1 MAKTQKYSEDQ
12 LLEAVVKYSEVEKK
26 KIKATELAK
35 WCRDNIEGLEE
46 VRDYHF
52 TRPMKVR
59 DEKTGNMVDQKKLCT
74 EKIDE
79 INKSRS
85 LTVSIN
91 TNLLLRAS
99 NIDAFMEQP
108 DLAKRKMI
116 AETRET
122 VDKLLMRNGYLE
134 RENESLRTENKSMK
148 SDIVNMAEQLDA
160 LQKEQARLIKQV
172 SYLMKTT
179 DEAAR
184 KEMLEKMGV
193 SDGFVDLDTYS
204 NSLQQKLS
212 EVMEINK
219 ILRKHLSESGTDKVT
234 HDIRE
239 KSNISTYDIMSGID
253 F

>member
-26 KIKATELAK
+26 KIKATEIAK

-59 DEKTGNMVDQKKLCT
+59 DEKTGKMVDQKKLCT

-99 NIDAFMEQP
+99 NIDAFMEQS
-108 DLAKRKMI
+108 DAAKRKMV
-116 AETRET
+116 AETRGT
-122 VDKLLMRNGYLE
+122 VDKLLNRNGYLE
-134 RENESLRTENKSMK
+134 RENTFLKTENKCMK
-148 SDIVNMAEQLDA
+148 TDIIKVTDTLIS
-160 LQKEQARLIKQV
+160 LQKEQERLIKQV
-172 SYLMKTT
+172 NYLMKAT
-179 DEAAR
+179 DETAR
-184 KEMLEKMGV
+184 KDMLKEMGV
-193 SDGFVDLDTYS
+193 SDGAIDLDTYTK
-204 NSLQQKLS
+204 SLQQKLS
-212 EVMEINK
+212 DVMSINK
-219 ILRKHLSESGTDKVT
+219 ELRRYISESDTGSDNDDPDDNKGDLTD
-234 HDIRE
+234 
-239 KSNISTYDIMSGID
+239 NIMSGID
-253 F
+253 I

>member
-1 MAKTQKYSEDQ
+1 
-12 LLEAVVKYSEVEKK
+12 
-26 KIKATELAK
+26 
-35 WCRDNIEGLEE
+35 
-46 VRDYHF
+46 
-52 TRPMKVR
+52 
-59 DEKTGNMVDQKKLCT
+59 MV
-74 EKIDE
+74 
-79 INKSRS
+79 
-85 LTVSIN
+85 
-91 TNLLLRAS
+91 
-99 NIDAFMEQP
+99 
-108 DLAKRKMI
+108 

-122 VDKLLMRNGYLE
+122 VDKLLNRNGYLE

-172 SYLMKTT
+172 SYLKKTT

-184 KEMLEKMGV
+184 KEMLKKMGV

-219 ILRKHLSESGTDKVT
+219 ILRRHLSESEADEVT
-234 HDIRE
+234 HDIGE
-239 KSNISTYDIMSGID
+239 KSNILTDDIMSGID

>member
-59 DEKTGNMVDQKKLCT
+59 DEKTGKMVDQKKLCT

-108 DLAKRKMI
+108 DAAKRKMV

-122 VDKLLMRNGYLE
+122 VDKLLNRNGYLE
-134 RENESLRTENKSMK
+134 RENVFLKTENKCMK
-148 SDIVNMAEQLDA
+148 SDIIKVSDTLSS
-160 LQKEQARLIKQV
+160 LQKEQERLIKQV
-172 SYLMKTT
+172 NYLMKTT

-184 KEMLEKMGV
+184 KDMLKEMGV
-193 SDGFVDLDTYS
+193 SDGTIDLDAYTK
-204 NSLQQKLS
+204 SLQQKLS
-212 EVMEINK
+212 DVMNINK
-219 ILRKHLSESGTDKVT
+219 GLRRYISESDT
-234 HDIRE
+234 E
-239 KSNISTYDIMSGID
+239 SNDGEPDDNKGDLTGSIMSGID